1 MSFYEF
7 RKRIMEEKK
16 RREQQEQQLK
26 TETSQETVVGRNKF
40 SVALLGL
47 ERAGKTS
54 LVKKLLKQDDIVV
67 RPTYGVN
74 LENYQYRDLNFTCF
88 DLGGHQPFRLSLWK
102 KFIERADAVIYLVD
116 SADHARFDE
125 SKQTFWHYINFAKQS
140 APVLFLA
147 NKGDLP
153 KLLQDFLHTKK
164 PSLFRNELFLQEL
177 DKLDLLYSDTAVPLT

>member
-7 RKRIMEEKK
+7 RKRIMEEKAK
-16 RREQQEQQLK
+16 RETKEKQIRTESTVQQE
-26 TETSQETVVGRNKF
+26 SVVGRNKF

-54 LVKKLLKQDDIVV
+54 LVKKLLKQEDIMV

-102 KFIERADAVIYLVD
+102 KFIERADAC
-116 SADHARFDE
+116 
-125 SKQTFWHYINFAKQS
+125 
-140 APVLFLA
+140 
-147 NKGDLP
+147 
-153 KLLQDFLHTKK
+153 
-164 PSLFRNELFLQEL
+164 
-177 DKLDLLYSDTAVPLT
+177 LLYTSPSPRDRS